1 MIGQSQRTAMLVL
14 GAALVVGLAGG
25 VVVDRYVL
33 LPKGAEAGRDQQRND
48 GGREPRGNR
57 PNGDDMRKRFSE
69 RMAKDLGLSDT
80 QRAHLDSIYAHQF
93 FVMDSLS
100 KVSRPVYDS
109 VWKASRMAVDS
120 MLDSTQ
126 RAKLAEMR
134 KQRRGRPGGGPDGR
148 GGSGGPDGR
157 DGRDGRGG
165 PGGSGR

>member
-33 LPKGAEAGRDQQRND
+33 LPKKTE
-48 GGREPRGNR
+48 GGREQRGNR
-57 PNGDDMRKRFSE
+57 PSPDEMRKRFSE
-69 RMAKDLGLSDT
+69 RMAKDLSLSDK
-80 QRAHLDSIYAHQF
+80 QRMHLDSIYSHQF

-100 KVSRPVYDS
+100 KAARPVYDS

-134 KQRRGRPGGGPDGR
+134 KQRRGRPDGR
-148 GGSGGPDGR
+148 GGPGGPDGR